1 MPSVRGA
8 NLDTNR
14 VNATAQVPT
23 GRAPPVGLAC
33 TSLMDLSPLIV
44 AQQTLWEEGYP
55 GPVPTGG
62 LGDVYIQELVVLP
75 HIPLFLKSPFEIW
88 HIIAFIHFKQNTI
101 LSV

>member
-62 LGDVYIQELVVLP
+62 LGDVYIQEIGCP
-75 HIPLFLKSPFEIW
+75 S
-88 HIIAFIHFKQNTI
+88 AYSFI
-101 LSV
+101 S